1 MGARRATR
9 VAPSTKSILQT
20 DTMKL
25 IRTLLDRL
33 SESFVVSGSEKLALA
48 TEPSNSPPLRLVSDK
63 ALLSAPVD
71 TVTRR
76 SSGHSISQVDVL
88 DDAVRRS
95 QAWFVSRQDVSEGY
109 WVAELE
115 ADTTLTSEYL
125 MLRRFL
131 DRVDPERERK
141 AVGYLRAMQ
150 LPDGG
155 WPIFYGGP
163 SEISA
168 SVKAYFALKLSG
180 VSADEPCMLR
190 ARDRILAMGGVVCA
204 NVFTKITLAL
214 FDQYDWKGV
223 PSMPPEIMLL
233 PKRFYFSI
241 YAISYWSRAVLIPL
255 LVVFAKQPVC
265 RIPRE
270 QGIDELYLS
279 PRPQIHYRD
288 VPPFN
293 KEQRWFT
300 PHNFFV
306 QLDRILKLYDQMP
319 LSWLREKALDE
330 AATWM
335 LEHLKGSGGLGAIYP
350 AMANSIV
357 ALRCLGYEVDD
368 PLVQKALR
376 EIESLEVYDT
386 ASIDDQRVETLH
398 LQPCHSPI
406 WDTALLMNTLIETGM
421 PQDHPSLQKAGAYL
435 LSRQTTTVGDW
446 KFSSP
451 NAKPGG
457 WYFQFENEFYPDVDD
472 SAVVLMA
479 LSKVRIG
486 QTPESHASIRRG
498 MDWVLAMQGSDGG
511 WGAYDKDNN
520 RIVFNYIPFADH
532 HALLDPSTSDLTGRC
547 LEMLAALGYDQ
558 THPAVG
564 PALRFLRRE
573 QEADG
578 SWYGRWGV
586 NYIYGTWSVLAGL
599 RAIGVDLS
607 DPAISRAVAWLESKQ
622 NPDGGWGES
631 CHSYGDPAS
640 SGKGDSTPSQ
650 TAWAIMG
657 LMSAGMADAFSVA
670 RGVQYLLRQQTKE
683 GSWEE
688 VRHTG
693 TGFPRVFY
701 LRYHW
706 YCQYFPLWALAMYR
720 NLRTRGTMRADEVR
734 QQVFASGRHRADH

>member
-1 MGARRATR
+1 M
-9 VAPSTKSILQT
+9 SIL
-20 DTMKL
+20 
-25 IRTLLDRL
+25 RTLLDRL
-33 SESFVVSGSEKLALA
+33 SDSLFVSVPEKIRLVRDLSQA
-48 TEPSNSPPLRLVSDK
+48 PPLRLVSDK
-63 ALLSAPVD
+63 FAPSPVAD
-71 TVTRR
+71 ASVRR
-76 SSGHSISQVDVL
+76 AAGQTGSQLDAL

-95 QAWFVSRQDVSEGY
+95 QAWFLSRQHPSEGY

-141 AVGYLRAMQ
+141 AIRYLRSAQ

-155 WPIFYGGP
+155 WPIYYGGP

-180 VSADEPCMLR
+180 ISAEESFMLR
-190 ARDRILAMGGVVCA
+190 ARDRILAMGGVVQA

-214 FDQYDWKGV
+214 FDQYDWQGI

-255 LVVFAKQPVC
+255 LIVFANQPVC
-265 RIPRE
+265 RLPKE
-270 QGIDELYLS
+270 QGIEELYLA
-279 PRPQIHYRD
+279 PRAQIRYRQF
-288 VPPFN
+288 PPFN
-293 KEQRWFT
+293 KDQGWFT
-300 PHNFFV
+300 PHNVFV
-306 QLDRILKLYDQMP
+306 VLDAVLKLYDRMP
-319 LSWLREKALDE
+319 LSWLREKALHR

-335 LEHLKGSGGLGAIYP
+335 LEHIKGSGGLGAIYP

-357 ALRCLGYEVDD
+357 ALRCLGYQVDD
-368 PLVQKALR
+368 PLVRKALH
-376 EIESLEVYDT
+376 EIEELEIFDT
-386 ASIDDQRVETLH
+386 VTVGDQRVEAMH

-406 WDTALLMNTLIETGM
+406 WDTSLLMNALIEGGM
-421 PQDHPSLQKAGAYL
+421 APDHPSLQRACSYL
-435 LSRQTTTVGDW
+435 MSRQTKTVGDW

-451 NAKPGG
+451 QAEPGG
-457 WYFQFENEFYPDVDD
+457 WYFQHENELYPDVDD

-479 LSKVRIG
+479 LSKIRMP
-486 QTPESHASIRRG
+486 QTAALQDSIRRG
-498 MDWVLAMQGSDGG
+498 AAWVVAMQGSDGG

-547 LEMLAALGYDQ
+547 LEMLGALGYDQ
-558 THPAVG
+558 DHYHPAVA
-564 PALRFLRRE
+564 PALAFLKRE
-573 QEADG
+573 QERDG

-599 RAIGVDLS
+599 RAIGEDLS
-607 DPAISRAVAWLESKQ
+607 QPYIRRAVAWLESKQ
-622 NPDGGWGES
+622 NQDGGWGES
-631 CHSYGDPAS
+631 CRSYGEEQW

-650 TAWAIMG
+650 TAWAVMG
-657 LMSAGMADAFSVA
+657 LMSAGMTDSFSVA
-670 RGVQYLLRQQTKE
+670 RGIQYLLRHQLKD

-720 NLRTRGTMRADEVR
+720 NLRTRGKMRADEVR
-734 QQVFASGRHRADH
+734 QHVLSHGSYRSHT

>member
-1 MGARRATR
+1 MN
-9 VAPSTKSILQT
+9 I
-20 DTMKL
+20 

-33 SESFVVSGSEKLALA
+33 SDSLFVTVPDKIRLA
-48 TEPSNSPPLRLVSDK
+48 TDPSLLPSLRLVSDK
-63 ALLSAPVD
+63 SSPVVSPD
-71 TVTRR
+71 VPGRR
-76 SSGHSISQVDVL
+76 TASPVGSQLDAI

-95 QAWFVSRQDVSEGY
+95 QAWFLSRQHQSDGY

-141 AVGYLRAMQ
+141 AVRYLRATQ
-150 LPDGG
+150 QPDGG

-180 VSADEPCMLR
+180 VSAEEPFMIR
-190 ARDRILAMGGVVCA
+190 GRDRILEMGGVVQA
-204 NVFTKITLAL
+204 NVFTKIALAL
-214 FDQYDWKGV
+214 FDQYDWQGI

-255 LVVFAKQPVC
+255 LIVFANQPVC
-265 RIPRE
+265 HVPKE

-279 PRPQIHYRD
+279 PRAGLRYRQF
-288 VPPFN
+288 PPFN
-293 KEQRWFT
+293 KDQGWFT
-300 PHNFFV
+300 PHNVFV
-306 QLDRILKLYDQMP
+306 VLDAVLKLYDRMP
-319 LSWLREKALDE
+319 LNWVREKSLHR

-335 LEHLKGSGGLGAIYP
+335 LEHMKGTGGLGAIYP

-357 ALRCLGYEVDD
+357 ALRCLGYQVDD

-376 EIESLEVYDT
+376 EIEDLEIYDSV
-386 ASIDDQRVETLH
+386 AIGDQRVDALH

-406 WDTALLMNTLIETGM
+406 WDTSLLINALIEAGM
-421 PQDHPSLQKAGAYL
+421 APDHPALQRAGMYL
-435 LSRQTTTVGDW
+435 MSRQTKTLGDW
-446 KFSSP
+446 RFSSP
-451 NAKPGG
+451 QAEPGG
-457 WYFQFENEFYPDVDD
+457 WYFQHENELYPDVDD

-479 LSKVRIG
+479 LAKIRLPQAEALQDSIERG
-486 QTPESHASIRRG
+486 QR
-498 MDWVLAMQGSDGG
+498 WVVAMQGSDGG

-547 LEMLAALGYDQ
+547 LEMLAAIGYDRS
-558 THPAVG
+558 HPAVAS
-564 PALRFLRRE
+564 ALKFLKRE
-573 QEADG
+573 QELDG

-599 RAIGVDLS
+599 RAIGEDLS
-607 DPAISRAVAWLESKQ
+607 QPYIRRAVEWLESKQ
-622 NPDGGWGES
+622 NPDGGWGE
-631 CHSYGDPAS
+631 CCQSYGECEW

-650 TAWAIMG
+650 TAWAVMG
-657 LMSAGMADAFSVA
+657 LMSAGVTDSFSVA
-670 RGVQYLLRQQTKE
+670 RGIQYLLRQQMKD

-688 VRHTG
+688 IRHTG

-720 NLRTRGTMRADEVR
+720 NLRARGKMRADEVR
-734 QQVFASGRHRADH
+734 QSKLASRPRADA

>member
-1 MGARRATR
+1 M
-9 VAPSTKSILQT
+9 SIL
-20 DTMKL
+20 
-25 IRTLLDRL
+25 RTLLDRL
-33 SESFVVSGSEKLALA
+33 SDSLFVSVPEKIRLVRDLSQA
-48 TEPSNSPPLRLVSDK
+48 PPLRLVSDK
-63 ALLSAPVD
+63 SAPSPVAD
-71 TVTRR
+71 ASVRR
-76 SSGHSISQVDVL
+76 AAGQTGSQLDAL

-95 QAWFVSRQDVSEGY
+95 QAWFLSRQHPSEGY

-141 AVGYLRAMQ
+141 AIRYLRSAQ

-155 WPIFYGGP
+155 WPIYYGGP

-180 VSADEPCMLR
+180 ISAEESFMLR
-190 ARDRILAMGGVVCA
+190 ARDRILTMGGVVQA

-214 FDQYDWKGV
+214 FDQYDWQGI

-255 LVVFAKQPVC
+255 LIVFANQPVC
-265 RIPRE
+265 RLPKE
-270 QGIDELYLS
+270 QGIEELYLA
-279 PRPQIHYRD
+279 PRAQIRYRQF
-288 VPPFN
+288 PPFN
-293 KEQRWFT
+293 KDQGWFT
-300 PHNFFV
+300 PHNVFV
-306 QLDRILKLYDQMP
+306 VLDAVLKLYDRMP
-319 LSWLREKALDE
+319 LSWLREKALHR

-335 LEHLKGSGGLGAIYP
+335 LEHIKGSGGLGAIYP

-357 ALRCLGYEVDD
+357 ALRCLGYQVDD
-368 PLVQKALR
+368 PLVRKALH
-376 EIESLEVYDT
+376 EIEELEIFDT
-386 ASIDDQRVETLH
+386 VTVGDQRVEAMH

-406 WDTALLMNTLIETGM
+406 WDTSLLMNALIEGGM
-421 PQDHPSLQKAGAYL
+421 APDHPSLQRACSYL
-435 LSRQTTTVGDW
+435 MSHQTKTVGDW

-451 NAKPGG
+451 QAEPGG
-457 WYFQFENEFYPDVDD
+457 WYFQHENELYPDVDD

-479 LSKVRIG
+479 LSKIRMP
-486 QTPESHASIRRG
+486 QTAALQDSIRRG
-498 MDWVLAMQGSDGG
+498 AAWVVAMQGSDGG

-547 LEMLAALGYDQ
+547 LEMLGALGYDQ
-558 THPAVG
+558 DHYHPAVA
-564 PALRFLRRE
+564 PALAFLKRE
-573 QEADG
+573 QERDG

-599 RAIGVDLS
+599 RAIGEDLS
-607 DPAISRAVAWLESKQ
+607 QPYIRRAVAWLESKQ
-622 NPDGGWGES
+622 NQDGGWGES
-631 CHSYGDPAS
+631 CRSYGEEQW

-650 TAWAIMG
+650 TAWAVMG
-657 LMSAGMADAFSVA
+657 LMSAGMTDSFSVA
-670 RGVQYLLRQQTKE
+670 RGIQYLLRHQLKD

-720 NLRTRGTMRADEVR
+720 NLRTRGKMRADEVR
-734 QQVFASGRHRADH
+734 QHVLSHGSYRSHT

>member
-1 MGARRATR
+1 MN
-9 VAPSTKSILQT
+9 
-20 DTMKL
+20 L
-25 IRTLLDRL
+25 IRAFLGRL
-33 SESFVVSGSEKLALA
+33 SDSLFVSVPEKLGLA
-48 TEPSNSPPLRLVSDK
+48 TESPKAPPLRLVSDK
-63 ALLSAPVD
+63 SPLSVPLDIAA
-71 TVTRR
+71 RR
-76 SSGHSISQVDVL
+76 PTSHSVSQVDAL

-95 QAWFVSRQDVSEGY
+95 QAWFLFRQHESEGY

-115 ADTTLTSEYL
+115 ADTTLTSEYIL
-125 MLRRFL
+125 LRRFL

-141 AVGYLRAMQ
+141 AVRYLRAMQ

-180 VSADEPCMLR
+180 IPADEPYMLR
-190 ARDRILAMGGVVCA
+190 ARDCIHAKGGVVSA

-214 FDQYDWKGV
+214 FEQYDWEGL

-255 LVVFAKQPVC
+255 LVVFANRPVC
-265 RIPRE
+265 RIPTE
-270 QGIDELYLS
+270 QGIDELYLF
-279 PRPQIHYRD
+279 PRAQIRYRD

-293 KEQRWFT
+293 KDQRWFT

-306 QLDRILKLYDQMP
+306 QLDGVLKLYDKMP
-319 LSWLREKALDE
+319 LSWLREKALHR

-335 LEHLKGSGGLGAIYP
+335 LDHIKGSGGLGAIYP

-368 PLVQKALR
+368 PLVRKAFQ
-376 EIESLEVYDT
+376 EIEALEVYDT
-386 ASIDDQRVETLH
+386 VSIGEQRVEALH

-406 WDTALLMNTLIETGM
+406 WDTALLMNALIETGM
-421 PQDHPSLQKAGAYL
+421 SQDHPSLQKAAVYL
-435 LSRQTTTVGDW
+435 ASRQTKLVGDW

-451 NAKPGG
+451 NAEPGG
-457 WYFQFENEFYPDVDD
+457 WYFQFENELYPDVDD

-479 LSKVRIG
+479 LSKVRMA
-486 QTPESHASIRRG
+486 QAADLQESIQRG
-498 MDWVLAMQGSDGG
+498 TNWVLAMQGSDGG

-558 THPAVG
+558 THPAVA
-564 PALRFLRRE
+564 PALRFLKRE

-586 NYIYGTWSVLAGL
+586 NYVYGTWSVLAGL

-607 DPAISRAVAWLESKQ
+607 EPYICRAVAWLESKQ

-631 CHSYGDPAS
+631 CHSYGDDPEW

-657 LMSAGMADAFSVA
+657 LMSAGMTDAFSVA
-670 RGVQYLLRQQTKE
+670 RGIQYLLRHQMKD

-720 NLRTRGTMRADEVR
+720 NLRTRGKMRADEVR
-734 QQVFASGRHRADH
+734 EQVVASGCHRANP